1 MKVCVPASLTTFSP
15 ATVHSLAEEVVQS
28 VVGAITSALRIKV
41 LLAVAFAVPE
51 TVQPVPGSAPSAPTA
66 SIKLNTVPLPPFHAK
81 PIASSPLKFIGPV
94 FAANI
99 TFGKANRFASA
110 QASFNITTV
119 SPSFSIPDKLSVYSV
134 QVPPLLMP
142 QIS

>member
-1 MKVCVPASLTTFSP
+1 MFSP

-41 LLAVAFAVPE
+41 LLAVAFAIPE
-51 TVQPVPGSAPSAPTA
+51 TVQPVPGSAPSIPTA

-94 FAANI
+94 FTANI
-99 TFGKANRFASA
+99 KLDKPVKFASA
-110 QASFNITTV
+110 QSWFNITTV
-119 SPSFSIPDKLSVYSV
+119 PPALSVPDKDKVDSD